1 MHHNHPTPGNER
13 PGRRPAPGVK
23 EIAMKRIHHMRLIRL
38 FAIMLAAL
46 AGAVLAFSAAATPAL
61 ATLPP
66 PDPGG
71 TTVVPPPSTHTI
83 VTGGMPGWQ
92 ITLIAVGA
100 ALLAAVLA
108 VIVDRM
114 RPARRRVTTRAA

>member
-1 MHHNHPTPGNER
+1 
-13 PGRRPAPGVK
+13 
-23 EIAMKRIHHMRLIRL
+23 MKRIHHMRLIRL